1 MTSLS
6 VNNNNNNNYNKLLTK
21 KYTDNILN
29 VIYPSILNKY
39 HNNNI
44 QDIFRVQV
52 ANFLNGKKNKCSS
65 GSEVD
70 IISHSDHMAIL
81 NAQRGAQNAFES
93 LYKSLEEFNLA
104 SFNIPNTSKP
114 YTETE
119 EDNIGNL
126 KPDMIMEDLI
136 WEDDFRAW
144 KYTAISKVYICT
156 NRKLRNAYTNH
167 QLLNCPKNKYW
178 VFVIDSQT
186 LNKCPAD
193 SYCRQYVNKLAGIE
207 FKVGL
212 MYFTNYKGEIVENV
226 QQDDISKIHFEAVAI
241 CCFSPKHLLGTG

>member
-6 VNNNNNNNYNKLLTK
+6 VNNNNNYNKLLTK

-104 SFNIPNTSKP
+104 SLIFQIHQ
-114 YTETE
+114 
-119 EDNIGNL
+119 NL
-126 KPDMIMEDLI
+126 IQRQRKI
-136 WEDDFRAW
+136 
-144 KYTAISKVYICT
+144 IS
-156 NRKLRNAYTNH
+156 
-167 QLLNCPKNKYW
+167 
-178 VFVIDSQT
+178 VI
-186 LNKCPAD
+186 
-193 SYCRQYVNKLAGIE
+193 
-207 FKVGL
+207 
-212 MYFTNYKGEIVENV
+212 
-226 QQDDISKIHFEAVAI
+226 
-241 CCFSPKHLLGTG
+241 